1 MLRRVPLRL
10 GACCWL
16 VGLATLRVIPPV
28 KIGSEPGDLG
38 LELRQK

>member
-16 VGLATLRVIPPV
+16 AGLAALGVIHPV
-28 KIGSEPGDLG
+28 KIGSEPGDLDP
-38 LELRQK
+38 ELRL